1 MKKLIAFAVAA
12 AAAVSVATAQIDLTV
27 GARGIFGIGAGMFLG
42 DPGTDTDLGKSL
54 DFGGAAFAK
63 VPVYKGLVI
72 QPEVGFTYN
81 MVGEKDDNGGKKSG
95 AYMAIDIPVLIGYD
109 LKVSNELTVTPLFGP
124 KFSIPVGKFSSVKG
138 NGKSAPDMDIENV
151 ILFSIVTGVSA
162 SYKVGPGAIVGD
174 IRYVNGVSGLATKAK
189 GDSSKNASVQATPRN
204 LQFSV
209 GYQMTLPL

>member
-42 DPGTDTDLGKSL
+42 DPETDTDIGKSL

-81 MVGEKDDNGGKKSG
+81 MVGMKEDGEKFSG
-95 AYMAIDIPVLIGYD
+95 SYMAIDIPVLVGYD

-124 KFSIPVGKFSSVKG
+124 KFSIPVGKFSSVKSDG
-138 NGKSAPDMDIENV
+138 YSVPDMDIENV
-151 ILFSIVTGVSA
+151 ILFSIVAGVSA

-174 IRYVNGVSGLATKAK
+174 IRYVNGVSGLATKFK
-189 GDSSKNASVQATPRN
+189 GASKASVIATPRN

-209 GYQMTLPL
+209 GYQMTLSL

>member
-27 GARGIFGIGAGMFLG
+27 GARGIFGIGAGMCLG
-42 DPGTDTDLGKSL
+42 DPSADTDIGKSL

-81 MVGEKDDNGGKKSG
+81 MVGKKEDGEKFSG
-95 AYMAIDIPVLIGYD
+95 AYMAIDIPVLVGYD

-124 KFSIPVGKFSSVKG
+124 KFSIPVGKFSSVKWNG
-138 NGKSAPDMDIENV
+138 NSGPDKDIENV
-151 ILFSIVTGVSA
+151 ILFSIVAGVSA
-162 SYKVGPGAIVGD
+162 SYTVGPGASVGD
-174 IRYVNGVSGLATKAK
+174 IRYVNGVSGLAIKNKGAK
-189 GDSSKNASVQATPRN
+189 EAEVIVTPRN